1 MRKWIGILVCLLVTT
16 SLFAVTYQTYKPS
29 SFRTTSAYVAPMQ
42 HTSLSMN
49 MQRPLTTGSLS
60 AISVSNFETLNGE
73 GGACYS
79 PSNASLPRRV
89 KIDEPDTEAVGEGV
103 WESPVGDIPCILMAI
118 MASLYVIWR
127 KKRKKVQKNLVVS

>member
-1 MRKWIGILVCLLVTT
+1 MRKWIGILVCLLV
-16 SLFAVTYQTYKPS
+16 SCQLFAVSYQPCKAT
-29 SFRTTSAYVAPMQ
+29 SFRTTSAYVVPMQ

-60 AISVSNFETLNGE
+60 AISASNFETLNGE

-79 PSNASLPRRV
+79 PNYANKGPRRGRG
-89 KIDEPDTEAVGEGV
+89 DEDAIGEYDPH
-103 WESPVGDIPCILMAI
+103 SPVGDVPCILMAI
-118 MASLYVIWR
+118 MASLYVIWT